1 MENSIEKGYSSCP
14 GDRDD
19 PQRRA
24 LPQTTKKKETSMT
37 DSELLKAILSVTDEE
52 KLIRLRRRL
61 QKANLEEAADSIKA
75 EIKRREKAE
84 KKKQ

>member
-1 MENSIEKGYSSCP
+1 VENSIEKGYSSSP

-24 LPQTTKKKETSMT
+24 LPRTKKKETSMT

-75 EIKRREKAE
+75 EIKRMEKAE
-84 KKKQ
+84 KKQ